1 MGKLA
6 DPRIRVEVIQRLAC
20 GQSQYSVGKALGIS
34 QQNISRFANKE
45 EIKSLIK
52 REQARLVDAL
62 PDAIEN
68 VKGLIKGMKN
78 IHEHGIKQKELAYKA
93 TRDLL
98 RSVGIFPTQTP
109 KTNVLDNDRR
119 QQAILPEVLQMLQRC
134 TEKGENDT

>member
-20 GQSQYSVGKALGIS
+20 GQSQGSIDRLAGVS
-34 QQNISRFANKE
+34 QQHISRFANKE

-52 REQARLVDAL
+52 QEQARLVDTL
-62 PDAIEN
+62 PDAVEN
-68 VKGLIKGMKN
+68 VKNLVKGMKN
-78 IHEHGIKQKELAYKA
+78 IPEHEIKQKELAYKA

-98 RSVGIFPTQTP
+98 ISVGILPTQTP

>member
-1 MGKLA
+1 MGKLT
-6 DPRIRVEVIQRLAC
+6 DTRIRVEVVQRLAC
-20 GQSQYSVGKALGIS
+20 GQSQGSIAKLVGVS
-34 QQNISRFANKE
+34 QQHISRFANKE
-45 EIKSLIK
+45 EIKSLIN
-52 REQARLVDAL
+52 RDQARLIDAL

-68 VKGLIKGMKN
+68 VKSLIRGFKD
-78 IHEHGIKQKELAYKA
+78 IPAHEQKQRELAYKA

-98 RSVGIFPTQTP
+98 RSVGILPTQTP

>member
-1 MGKLA
+1 MGKLS

-20 GQSQYSVGKALGIS
+20 GQSQGSIARLAGVS
-34 QQNISRFANKE
+34 QQHISRFANKE

-52 REQARLVDAL
+52 RDQARLVDAV
-62 PDAIEN
+62 PDAIEH
-68 VKGLIKGMKN
+68 VICLIKGMKN
-78 IHEHGIKQKELAYKA
+78 IPAHEIKQRELAYKA

-98 RSVGIFPTQTP
+98 RSVGILPTQTP

>member
-1 MGKLA
+1 
-6 DPRIRVEVIQRLAC
+6 
-20 GQSQYSVGKALGIS
+20 
-34 QQNISRFANKE
+34 
-45 EIKSLIK
+45 
-52 REQARLVDAL
+52 
-62 PDAIEN
+62 
-68 VKGLIKGMKN
+68 MKN